1 MNDTTVMGT
10 PRASD
15 ADVLD
20 YVGAVRAWLGDLPPE
35 EVDDL
40 TAGMEADLAE
50 RAAES
55 GARLGDL
62 LGEPEAYA
70 SELRAAAGLPPR
82 EERSRYGVGA
92 RRGVAA
98 EVGVALR
105 AAGART
111 LVRSPWLRDLRP
123 VWWVARGAALGG
135 IVAAMLG
142 GGRFLLM
149 VLGAALSFW
158 GGRVIAAREV
168 RTGPGTFLA
177 LVNVVAALALLPV
190 AVWVLDSRTEVVDG
204 GVFDSGVV
212 VNGGSVSNLYIYD
225 AAGQRVEGAR
235 VFDQSGQP
243 VALDPSAVSVVS
255 GPDGEAT
262 AWAPD
267 SLTLSV
273 FPVRTDGTDAWSG
286 EPDAWVPPMSIT
298 PLPEQVAPPLVPS
311 PSEVP
316 TPGAGESPAPTGS
329 PAPSASP
336 TPSTGSSASPSPT
349 AIPTATP

>member
-1 MNDTTVMGT
+1 MNDTTVMGA

-82 EERSRYGVGA
+82 PEGSRYGVGA
-92 RRGVAA
+92 RRGVVA

-111 LVRSPWLRDLRP
+111 LTRSPWLRDLRP
-123 VWWVARGAALGG
+123 VWWVARGVALGG
-135 IVAAMLG
+135 VVAAMLG

-158 GGRVIAAREV
+158 AGRVLAAREV

-177 LVNVVAALALLPV
+177 LVNVVAALALVPV
-190 AVWVLDSRTEVVDG
+190 AVWVLDHPHRGRRQRGLRLRRVDQRRVGLEPLRLRRRRPAGPGRARVRPVRAARLPRPVGRPARHRTRRRG
-204 GVFDSGVV
+204 GG
-212 VNGGSVSNLYIYD
+212 L
-225 AAGQRVEGAR
+225 AAGRLDALGLPRALERDRCLGRRAR
-235 VFDQSGQP
+235 SRGCP
-243 VALDPSAVSVVS
+243 RCP
-255 GPDGEAT
+255 
-262 AWAPD
+262 
-267 SLTLSV
+267 
-273 FPVRTDGTDAWSG
+273 
-286 EPDAWVPPMSIT
+286 IT
-298 PLPEQVAPPLVPS
+298 PLPGQVAVALARRRPR
-311 PSEVP
+311 
-316 TPGAGESPAPTGS
+316 GGESP
-329 PAPSASP
+329 
-336 TPSTGSSASPSPT
+336 STGCDAH
-349 AIPTATP
+349 AIHRVQRLAGPDRTP